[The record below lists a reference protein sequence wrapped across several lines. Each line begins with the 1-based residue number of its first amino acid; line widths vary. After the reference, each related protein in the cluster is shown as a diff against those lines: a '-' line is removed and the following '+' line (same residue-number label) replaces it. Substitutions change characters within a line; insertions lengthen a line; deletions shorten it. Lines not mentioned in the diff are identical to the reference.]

1 MSGGSDLKSVEVFV
15 PSSGKHC
22 LLPGFPE
29 SYRGAH
35 TMEGMTVCGGGG
47 HNNASTSCISLKLG
61 GWKVSAT
68 LQEER

>member
-22 LLPGFPE
+22 LLPGFPGRWRE
-29 SYRGAH
+29 EH
-35 TMEGMTVCGGGG
+35 TMEGMTVCGGYGD
-47 HNNASTSCISLKLG
+47 NASTSCISLTEG

>member
-1 MSGGSDLKSVEVFV
+1 MSGGSGKKSVEVFV

-29 SYRGAH
+29 RYREEH
-35 TMEGMTVCGGGG
+35 TMEGMTVCGGYGPD
-47 HNNASTSCISLKLG
+47 NASHCFSLTEG